1 MEFNKNE
8 LVKSPLNYTGGKF
21 KLLPQLFPLFP
32 ENIDTFYDLFAG
44 GCNVGVNVRANRIIC
59 NDIETHVIDLMKE
72 VQKNGVTNSLSMLK
86 STIEKYKLSKTNEE
100 GFKRLR
106 DDYNNGNKS
115 WDMFYALVT
124 NAFNYQIRFSKQG
137 NYNMPFGK
145 NRSSFNPNL
154 EKNFIK
160 FFNKVNEKNIEFI
173 SSSFLDLEIEDLN
186 SEDFVYCDPPY
197 LITCASYNEQGGWNI
212 NLEKSL
218 LNKLDKINDK
228 GVRFALSNVLEN
240 KGGSNDILKEWAKKY
255 KIHYLNNSYG
265 NCNYHAKDKARNN
278 TVEVL
283 ITNY

>member
-8 LVKSPLNYTGGKF
+8 LAKSPLNYTGGKF
-21 KLLPQLFPLFP
+21 KLLPQLLPLFP
-32 ENIDTFYDLFAG
+32 EDIDTFYDLFAG
-44 GCNVGVNVRANRIIC
+44 GCNVGVNVGANRIIC

-72 VQKNGVTNSLSMLK
+72 VQKNGVTNSLNILK
-86 STIEKYKLSKTNEE
+86 NTIEKYKLSKTNEE

-124 NAFNYQIRFSKQG
+124 NAFNNQIRFSKQG
-137 NYNMPFGK
+137 NYNIPFG
-145 NRSSFNPNL
+145 RRDFNPNL

-197 LITCASYNEQGGWNI
+197 LITCATYNEQGGWNI

-218 LNKLDKINDK
+218 LNNLDRINNR

-240 KGGSNDILKEWAKKY
+240 KGRSNDILKEWAKKY

-265 NCNYHAKDKARNN
+265 SCSYHAKDKAKNN

>member
-72 VQKNGVTNSLSMLK
+72 VQKNGVTNSLNMLK

-160 FFNKVNEKNIEFI
+160 FFNKVNEKNIQFI

-240 KGGSNDILKEWAKKY
+240 KGESNDILKEWAKKY

>member
-21 KLLPQLFPLFP
+21 KLLPQLLPLFP

-44 GCNVGVNVRANRIIC
+44 GCNVGVNVGANRIIC

-72 VQKNGVTNSLSMLK
+72 VQKNGVTNSLNILK

-115 WDMFYALVT
+115 WDMFYALIT
-124 NAFNYQIRFSKQG
+124 NAFNNQIRFSKQG
-137 NYNMPFGK
+137 NYNTPFGK
-145 NRSSFNPNL
+145 RNFNPNL

-186 SEDFVYCDPPY
+186 NEDFVYCDPPY

-218 LNKLDKINDK
+218 LNKLDKINNK

-240 KGGSNDILKEWAKKY
+240 KGESNDILKEWAKKY

>member
-21 KLLPQLFPLFP
+21 KLLPQLLPLFP
-32 ENIDTFYDLFAG
+32 EDIDTFYDLFAG
-44 GCNVGVNVRANRIIC
+44 GCNVGVNVKANRIIC

-72 VQKNGVTNSLSMLK
+72 VQKNGVINSLNMLK
-86 STIEKYKLSKTNEE
+86 STIGKYKLSKTNEE

-124 NAFNYQIRFSKQG
+124 NAFNNQIRFSKQG
-137 NYNMPFGK
+137 NYNIPFG
-145 NRSSFNPNL
+145 RRDFNPNL
-154 EKNFIK
+154 EKSFIN

-197 LITCASYNEQGGWNI
+197 LITCATYNEQGGWNI

-218 LNKLDKINDK
+218 LNNLDRINNR

-240 KGGSNDILKEWAKKY
+240 KGRSNDILKEWAKKY

-265 NCNYHAKDKARNN
+265 NCSYHTKDKARNN